1 MVKSDEININE
12 TISRAVKAAIKEY
25 DKEQKEEQK
34 QKVLHNTKLLMK
46 HYNSLKLHAD
56 NAVYKV
62 DDLIDAAEYD
72 DEDRIYISS
81 IMRSR
86 LRTMVMVAHIEMAMK
101 ELKEKK
107 MNEGNFEQYRAI
119 DLYYIQGH
127 SYEDLQSDLNCGKNT
142 PPRWVSMAIKDLS
155 ILLFGIDGLRLDS
168 LG

>member
-1 MVKSDEININE
+1 MTKSNELNIDE
-12 TISRAVKAAIKEY
+12 TISKAVRAAIKEY

-56 NAVYKV
+56 NAVYKA
-62 DDLIDAAEYD
+62 DNLIDMEEYD
-72 DEDRIYISS
+72 DEDKVYISS

-107 MNEGNFEQYRAI
+107 ISEGNFEQYRSLE
-119 DLYYIQGH
+119 LYYINGH
-127 SYEDLQSDLNCGKNT
+127 SYDELQRDLNCSKNT
-142 PPRWVSMAIKDLS
+142 PPRWVSIAIKDLS
-155 ILLFGIDGLRLDS
+155 ILLFGIDGLKLDS